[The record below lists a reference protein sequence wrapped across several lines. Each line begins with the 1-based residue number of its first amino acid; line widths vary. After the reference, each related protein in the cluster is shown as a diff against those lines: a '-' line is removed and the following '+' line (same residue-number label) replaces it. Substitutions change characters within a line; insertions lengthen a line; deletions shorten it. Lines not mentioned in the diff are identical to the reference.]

1 MADEEVLIKRIM
13 PHNFETEKSVI
24 GSMLTSKDAIVEAAG
39 ILSPDDFYGNT
50 VFYSRQSLSLIRL
63 VRM

>member
-39 ILSPDDFYGNT
+39 ILSPDDF
-50 VFYSRQSLSLIRL
+50 
-63 VRM
+63 